1 MSVISAN
8 TIGRIIGDKRLFSEL
23 TFGIEDGDR
32 VAVVGANGTGK
43 SSLLRVLAGLDDPD
57 EGALS
62 RRRDLRMEYL
72 SQNPPFNDADTPLN
86 FIFSSAGKD
95 AALVRDYESACHA
108 LESAPADGALLRRF
122 EELSRMMDAADA
134 WAFETRA
141 RDILSRLNVQDL
153 DAPLGTLS
161 GGYRKRVALARALV
175 AAPDVLFLDEPTNQL
190 DADTIAWLEEYLRAF
205 PGIVVLVT
213 HDRYFLDRVARRII
227 EMDRGQVR
235 LFEGNFTLY
244 LERKAQL
251 EAEAVRHEERR
262 QEILKKEIAWLKQ
275 GCKARTTKQQAR
287 IDRVHDMMDD
297 NPLPRP
303 RSLAFQIVPR
313 RLGKKVVEL
322 DGITHSAD
330 GRTLIHDLTLPFG
343 REDRIGVIGPNG
355 CGKSTLANIITGRVT
370 PDRGSVS
377 VGETVFFGYYDQEA
391 HEMDGRLKAVE
402 YVKEEGAAQ
411 LRTPDGGFLTAELVM
426 EQFLFTGQMQ
436 HTLIEKLSGGERRRL
451 YLIRTLMQNPNFLIL
466 DEPTNDLDI
475 MTLEALEDFL
485 DGFGGCLLIISH
497 DRYFLDRTVDYVLAF
512 EEGGIL
518 RKYPGGYEIYSRL
531 RAEYRARIRSS
542 AAPDRA
548 TTPAVP
554 AKAAP
559 AAPRLSW
566 KEKKELEF
574 LETEILRLEARL
586 QDIIG
591 EMAACAAEYEKL
603 LPLTEEEKA
612 IRKNLEDAMNRWE
625 ELARLAEQSG

>member
-8 TIGRIIGDKRLFSEL
+8 TIGRIIGDKRLFSDL

-108 LESAPADGALLRRF
+108 LESAPDDGALLRRF

-141 RDILSRLNVQDL
+141 RDILSRLNVHDL

-303 RSLAFQIVPR
+303 RSLVFQIVPR

-330 GRTLIHDLTLPFG
+330 GRTLIDDLTLPFG
-343 REDRIGVIGPNG
+343 REDRIGVIGRAPQPFANVVFALHPNAPARHG
-355 CGKSTLANIITGRVT
+355 PPFRRGQVAEQLVVGGEGDTLA
-370 PDRGSVS
+370 
-377 VGETVFFGYYDQEA
+377 
-391 HEMDGRLKAVE
+391 
-402 YVKEEGAAQ
+402 
-411 LRTPDGGFLTAELVM
+411 
-426 EQFLFTGQMQ
+426 
-436 HTLIEKLSGGERRRL
+436 
-451 YLIRTLMQNPNFLIL
+451 
-466 DEPTNDLDI
+466 
-475 MTLEALEDFL
+475 
-485 DGFGGCLLIISH
+485 
-497 DRYFLDRTVDYVLAF
+497 
-512 EEGGIL
+512 
-518 RKYPGGYEIYSRL
+518 
-531 RAEYRARIRSS
+531 
-542 AAPDRA
+542 
-548 TTPAVP
+548 
-554 AKAAP
+554 
-559 AAPRLSW
+559 
-566 KEKKELEF
+566 
-574 LETEILRLEARL
+574 
-586 QDIIG
+586 
-591 EMAACAAEYEKL
+591 
-603 LPLTEEEKA
+603 
-612 IRKNLEDAMNRWE
+612 
-625 ELARLAEQSG
+625 